1 MNGSINQR
9 ELLFKAGAGL
19 AGGALGW
26 LPVELSSHGHTL
38 TEQMNTWSVIWSYA
52 AMAILSGLIGGMIVA
67 AEGQHLDLSGATQ
80 RRFARGFII
89 CVLLALPANYFA
101 NWVFSAILNFGG
113 WSFNHEG
120 STFYLFCA
128 RVLSWAIM
136 GAMLGAGVGISTLR
150 LPNILKGAIG
160 GWVGGLVG
168 GLLFDPL
175 GNLLASGIGSQGLAS
190 RFIGL
195 CSIGLAIGLF
205 IGLVQELT
213 KAAWIT
219 VEQGRL
225 KGRQYRVDAARVT
238 LGRAEENPI
247 GLFGDSSVQP
257 RHAVIEL
264 KNSAYTIRNLAVQ
277 DGTFVNGER
286 IETKPLN
293 DGDQIRI
300 GGYELKFR
308 LRQAAGTVRAPMPRA
323 ASDLGSTVAAGTV
336 RAPMLHAGQGVSS
349 TVASAPRVSGPCLID
364 GSGQRF
370 ALRPGAVTRLGRAP
384 DNDIVINDSSVS
396 RHHASIES
404 VNGRFELRDQQ
415 SQNGTYV
422 SDERVTQRP
431 IADGD
436 LIRLGQAPFTFRA

>member
-1 MNGSINQR
+1 MNGSINHR

-38 TEQMNTWSVIWSYA
+38 TEQMTVWSVVWSYS

-67 AEGQHLDLSGATQ
+67 AGSQYLDLSPATQ

-101 NWVFSAILNFGG
+101 NWVFTAILNFGG
-113 WSFNHEG
+113 WSLNHEG

-150 LPNILKGAIG
+150 IPNILKGAIG

-175 GNLLASGIGSQGLAS
+175 GNLIASGIGSQGLAS

-225 KGRQYRVDAARVT
+225 KGRQYRVDAARVA

-264 KNSAYTIRNLAVQ
+264 KGPVYTIRNLAGQ
-277 DGTFVNGER
+277 DGTFVNGSR
-286 IETKPLN
+286 IETATLH
-293 DGDQIRI
+293 DGDLIGI

-308 LRQAAGTVRAPMPRA
+308 LRQAAGAMRTATPPARQSLAP
-323 ASDLGSTVAAGTV
+323 TVAA
-336 RAPMLHAGQGVSS
+336 APALG
-349 TVASAPRVSGPCLID
+349 GPCLID
-364 GSGQRF
+364 SSGRRF
-370 ALRPGAVTRLGRAP
+370 ALHANAVNRLGRAL
-384 DNDIVINDSSVS
+384 DNDIVIDHSSVS

-404 VNGRFELRDQQ
+404 VDGAFELRDLQ

-422 SDERVTQRP
+422 SDQRVTQKP

>member
-1 MNGSINQR
+1 MNGSLNHR

-19 AGGALGW
+19 AGGAVGW

-38 TEQMNTWSVIWSYA
+38 TEQMTAWSVVWSYA

-67 AEGQHLDLSGATQ
+67 AESQHLDLSGATQ
-80 RRFARGFII
+80 RRFARGFVI

-113 WSFNHEG
+113 WSLNHEG

-175 GNLLASGIGSQGLAS
+175 GNLIASGIGSQGLAS

-225 KGRQYRVDAARVT
+225 KGRQYRVDATRVSM
-238 LGRAEENPI
+238 GRAEENPI
-247 GLFGDSSVQP
+247 GLFGDSSVHP

-264 KNSAYTIRNLAVQ
+264 NGSAYTIRNLAEQ
-277 DGTFVNGER
+277 DGTFVNGNR
-286 IETKPLN
+286 IETAPLH

-300 GGYELKFR
+300 GSYELKFR
-308 LRQAAGTVRAPMPRA
+308 LRQPAGTARAPMPSA
-323 ASDLGSTVAAGTV
+323 ASGLSSTVAAPS
-336 RAPMLHAGQGVSS
+336 RA
-349 TVASAPRVSGPCLID
+349 SGPCLVD
-364 GSGQRF
+364 SSGQRF
-370 ALRPGAVTRLGRAP
+370 ALRAGAVTRLGRAL
-384 DNDIVINDSSVS
+384 DNDIVINHSSVS
-396 RHHASIES
+396 RHHASIEAI
-404 VNGRFELRDQQ
+404 NGGFELRDLQ

>member
-1 MNGSINQR
+1 MNGSINHR

-38 TEQMNTWSVIWSYA
+38 TEQMSPWSVVWSYA

-67 AEGQHLDLSGATQ
+67 AESQHLDLSAATQ
-80 RRFARGFII
+80 RRFVRGFII

-101 NWVFSAILNFGG
+101 NWVFSMILNFGG

-175 GNLLASGIGSQGLAS
+175 GNLIASGIGSQGLAS

-238 LGRAEENPI
+238 MGRAEENPI

-264 KNSAYTIRNLAVQ
+264 KGSTYTIRNLAAQ
-277 DGTFVNGER
+277 DGTFVNGSR
-286 IETKPLN
+286 IETTDLH

-300 GGYELKFR
+300 GAYELKFR
-308 LRQAAGTVRAPMPRA
+308 LRQAAGPMRAPLPSAAQGVASPGAA
-323 ASDLGSTVAAGTV
+323 ASQAG
-336 RAPMLHAGQGVSS
+336 
-349 TVASAPRVSGPCLID
+349 GPCLID

-370 ALRPGAVTRLGRAP
+370 PLRAGTVTRLGRAL
-384 DNDIVINDSSVS
+384 DNDIVINHSSVS
-396 RHHASIES
+396 RHHASIEA
-404 VNGRFELRDQQ
+404 VNGAFQLRDLQ

-436 LIRLGQAPFTFRA
+436 LIRLGQAPLTFRA

>member
-323 ASDLGSTVAAGTV
+323 ASDLGSTVA
-336 RAPMLHAGQGVSS
+336 
-349 TVASAPRVSGPCLID
+349 SAPRVSGPCLID

-370 ALRPGAVTRLGRAP
+370 ALRPGAVTRLGRAS

>member
-1 MNGSINQR
+1 MNGSINHR

-26 LPVELSSHGHTL
+26 LPVELSSHGHSL
-38 TEQMNTWSVIWSYA
+38 TEQMTAWSVVWSYA

-67 AEGQHLDLSGATQ
+67 AESQHLDLSGATQ

-101 NWVFSAILNFGG
+101 NWVFSQILNFGG
-113 WSFNHEG
+113 WSLNHEG

-150 LPNILKGAIG
+150 IPNILKGAIG

-175 GNLLASGIGSQGLAS
+175 GNLIASGIGSQGVAS

-225 KGRQYRVDAARVT
+225 KGRQYRVDAARAT
-238 LGRAEENPI
+238 MGRAEENPI

-264 KNSAYTIRNLAVQ
+264 KGSAYTIRNLAVQ
-277 DGTFVNGER
+277 DGTFVNGSR
-286 IETKPLN
+286 IETATLH
-293 DGDQIRI
+293 DGDQIKV
-300 GGYELKFR
+300 GGYQLKFR
-308 LRQAAGTVRAPMPRA
+308 LRQAAGAVRTPIPSAERG
-323 ASDLGSTVAAGTV
+323 LTSTVAA
-336 RAPMLHAGQGVSS
+336 
-349 TVASAPRVSGPCLID
+349 APRASGPCLID
-364 GSGQRF
+364 SSGQRF
-370 ALRPGAVTRLGRAP
+370 ALHAGAPTRLGRAL
-384 DNDIVINDSSVS
+384 DNDIVIDHSSVS
-396 RHHASIES
+396 RHHASIEA
-404 VNGRFELRDQQ
+404 VNGAFELRDLQ

-422 SDERVTQRP
+422 SGERVAQKP
-431 IADGD
+431 ILDGD

>member
-1 MNGSINQR
+1 MDGSINRR
-9 ELLFKAGAGL
+9 ELVFKAGAGL

-38 TEQMNTWSVIWSYA
+38 TEQMSVWSVVWSYA

-67 AEGQHLDLSGATQ
+67 AESQHLDLSGATQ
-80 RRFARGFII
+80 RRFVRGFII

-113 WSFNHEG
+113 WSLNHEG

-175 GNLLASGIGSQGLAS
+175 GNLIASGIGSQGLAS

-205 IGLVQELT
+205 IGLIQELT

-225 KGRQYRVDAARVT
+225 KGRQYRVDAARVSM
-238 LGRAEENPI
+238 GRAEENPI
-247 GLFGDSSVQP
+247 GLFGDSSVHP

-264 KNSAYTIRNLAVQ
+264 KGSAYTIRNLAVQ
-277 DGTFVNGER
+277 DGSFVNGNR
-286 IETKPLN
+286 IETAPLH

-308 LRQAAGTVRAPMPRA
+308 LRQAAGMVRASTPSPA
-323 ASDLGSTVAAGTV
+323 PSSTVAA
-336 RAPMLHAGQGVSS
+336 
-349 TVASAPRVSGPCLID
+349 SARVGGGPCLVD

-370 ALRPGAVTRLGRAP
+370 ALRAGAVTRLGRAL
-384 DNDIVINDSSVS
+384 DNDIVINHSSVS
-396 RHHASIES
+396 RHHASIEA
-404 VNGRFELRDQQ
+404 VNGAFELRDLQ

-436 LIRLGQAPFTFRA
+436 VIRLGQAPFTFRA

>member
-1 MNGSINQR
+1 MNDSINQR

-26 LPVELSSHGHTL
+26 LPVELSSHGHSL
-38 TEQMNTWSVIWSYA
+38 TEQMTAWSVVWSYA

-67 AEGQHLDLSGATQ
+67 AESQHLDLSSATQ

-101 NWVFSAILNFGG
+101 NWIFSAILNFGG
-113 WSFNHEG
+113 WSLNHEG

-150 LPNILKGAIG
+150 IPNILKGAIG

-175 GNLLASGIGSQGLAS
+175 GKMIASGIGSQGLAS

-213 KAAWIT
+213 KAAWIV

-257 RHAVIEL
+257 
-264 KNSAYTIRNLAVQ
+264 
-277 DGTFVNGER
+277 
-286 IETKPLN
+286 
-293 DGDQIRI
+293 
-300 GGYELKFR
+300 
-308 LRQAAGTVRAPMPRA
+308 
-323 ASDLGSTVAAGTV
+323 
-336 RAPMLHAGQGVSS
+336 
-349 TVASAPRVSGPCLID
+349 
-364 GSGQRF
+364 
-370 ALRPGAVTRLGRAP
+370 
-384 DNDIVINDSSVS
+384 
-396 RHHASIES
+396 
-404 VNGRFELRDQQ
+404 
-415 SQNGTYV
+415 
-422 SDERVTQRP
+422 
-431 IADGD
+431 
-436 LIRLGQAPFTFRA
+436 